1 MNTWSRYMTPLVIL
15 LVALVSVPIHAQ
27 APQYFTCYGFPP
39 SNMSHV
45 IVWLR
50 LSNVTTSNGL
60 LYLLD
65 QMYYNPSSPYFHMF
79 ITPQEFASWY
89 SPPNY
94 VFTYIENLAVQYGLV
109 VNYTFPMLIE
119 ATGNVSAADNFLT
132 ALQSAPANITQWI
145 LAGECIPIGYFYVNS
160 KLPQY
165 SPAVVKEPLPPGI
178 TPQYLLQHAV
188 RINGK
193 PAYVP
198 LTALTP
204 YIPSLQHIGFG
215 HNYAVVHG
223 PLMPAQQEWGY
234 VAAPWFPFGLEWM
247 YDELPLIYS
256 GHYGQ
261 GYTIAIVDAFGD
273 FNFALASQYVYQSVA
288 CNDLATFDAIFSLPP
303 PSSCQVIYPT
313 GVPILTQYNLP
324 IAVGWAWESALDIE
338 YAHTMAP
345 GANILLVISPDSGD
359 DLYVDIEYVV
369 NNSLANFISLSWGAY
384 EDMFY
389 YPPPAYNLLYAYD
402 EIFMQAAAEGI
413 GVFAASGDS
422 GAFDTGWLSLNMPME
437 ASVLNPASDP
447 WITGVGGTELYVQFI
462 NGITQR
468 METAWNWN
476 PFPYM
481 WGSGGG
487 YSFTFNETP
496 GQALISIPYELQYVY
511 EPNLGIWF
519 STVGHRGVP
528 DIAADADPFTGVL
541 IVLNGVIPP
550 YFIGGTS
557 LATPLSAGM
566 TTTVQ
571 SAVPMFTI
579 GDLAPN
585 LYLIYHYM
593 PSEAYVSIT
602 NVTGLESSSFF
613 TGIPG
618 AMFPTLGGDNGL
630 YWAVPGMWNPAA
642 GLGQI
647 NVYGL
652 AQALNSLANK

>member
-1 MNTWSRYMTPLVIL
+1 
-15 LVALVSVPIHAQ
+15 
-27 APQYFTCYGFPP
+27 
-39 SNMSHV
+39 
-45 IVWLR
+45 
-50 LSNVTTSNGL
+50 
-60 LYLLD
+60 
-65 QMYYNPSSPYFHMF
+65 
-79 ITPQEFASWY
+79 
-89 SPPNY
+89 
-94 VFTYIENLAVQYGLV
+94 
-109 VNYTFPMLIE
+109 
-119 ATGNVSAADNFLT
+119 
-132 ALQSAPANITQWI
+132 
-145 LAGECIPIGYFYVNS
+145 
-160 KLPQY
+160 
-165 SPAVVKEPLPPGI
+165 
-178 TPQYLLQHAV
+178 
-188 RINGK
+188 
-193 PAYVP
+193 
-198 LTALTP
+198 
-204 YIPSLQHIGFG
+204 
-215 HNYAVVHG
+215 
-223 PLMPAQQEWGY
+223 MPAQQIWGY
-234 VAAPWFPFGLEWM
+234 AAVLGLPFNLEWM

-273 FNFALASQYVYQSVA
+273 FNFTLASQYMYQSVA

-313 GVPILTQYNLP
+313 GVPILTPYNLGT
-324 IAVGWAWESALDIE
+324 AVGWALESALDIE

-345 GANILLVISPDSGD
+345 GANILLVISPTAGD

-369 NNSLANFISLSWGAY
+369 NNSLANFISLSWGIP

-389 YPPPAYNLLYAYD
+389 ITPYAYD

-422 GAFDTGWLSLNMPME
+422 GAFDTYWLAYNMPME
-437 ASVLNPASDP
+437 ASVNYPASDP

-468 METAWNWN
+468 METAWNWR
-476 PFPYM
+476 PSIVTCCCGM

-487 YSFTFNETP
+487 YSFAFNETP
-496 GQALISIPYELQYVY
+496 GQALIGMPYELQYVY
-511 EPNLGIWF
+511 EPDLGIWF

-528 DIAADADPFTGVL
+528 DIAADADPDTGVL

-550 YFIGGTS
+550 YLIGGTS

-602 NVTGLESSSFF
+602 NVTGLETSSFF

-630 YWAVPGMWNPAA
+630 YWAVPGMWNPVT

-652 AQALNSLANK
+652 AQALNGLANK